1 MTQRWISRGLLR
13 RTPLRCPSVL
23 ICPLLTPQSTHS
35 RLQEFFGE
43 YFEKQ
48 LLVIRR
54 EQADYYDDV
63 YSIFDVESTARRSV
77 ILCHCCPFT
86 PVISC
91 VVQAVALAIHL
102 SRNSHPQ
109 KAWSRRVNVVCMTPL
124 QRLLSV
130 RYRCIESE
138 GEFMLKKDGHDLRNS
153 DRAPPDCF
161 AGYSCTQAGLV
172 ATCFSTVA
180 PRCGCCFVRGSARSA
195 PE

>member
-1 MTQRWISRGLLR
+1 M
-13 RTPLRCPSVL
+13 L

-161 AGYSCTQAGLV
+161 AGYTAALRLDWSLLASPQSLRDV
-172 ATCFSTVA
+172 AAALCVVVPGRLLNDVVTDI
-180 PRCGCCFVRGSARSA
+180 
-195 PE
+195 